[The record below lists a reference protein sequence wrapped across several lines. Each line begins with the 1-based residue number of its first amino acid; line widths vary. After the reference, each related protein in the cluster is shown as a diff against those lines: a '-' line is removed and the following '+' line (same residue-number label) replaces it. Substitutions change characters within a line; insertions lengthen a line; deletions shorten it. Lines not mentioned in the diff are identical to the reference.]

1 MDRQNAKTDRHF
13 KQGLG
18 NQKEKK
24 GSSTK
29 ITITEMKNVF
39 DSLISWVYTLE
50 ERVSDTEDIS
60 TEASKAAKGSSKAP
74 KNKD

>member
-1 MDRQNAKTDRHF
+1 MDRQNAKTDGHF

-29 ITITEMKNVF
+29 ITITEMKNAF
-39 DSLISWVYTLE
+39 DSLIS
-50 ERVSDTEDIS
+50 
-60 TEASKAAKGSSKAP
+60 
-74 KNKD
+74 